1 MKKRILV
8 VGGTG
13 FIGYHLIN
21 KLKDKFTIISLSSK
35 KPYLK
40 RKIKNIKYLRCDIYK
55 KKTLF
60 RKLEQIKVDYVVNL
74 AGYVDHSNKKKTL
87 QTHYYGCKNLV
98 NYFYSKNIKLFL
110 QIGSSLE
117 YGDKKSPHH
126 ERLQCNPKALP
137 FQFPLLIGQ
146 LSLDQ
151 KTLGVVWAT
160 LSEWVSKNHASRIF
174 RVNCL
179 QALYDLKTPALQ
191 HDYDL
196 IVESLSHIPIASLQ
210 ARIRIL
216 AKK

>member
-1 MKKRILV
+1 MSAFDL
-8 VGGTG
+8 T
-13 FIGYHLIN
+13 
-21 KLKDKFTIISLSSK
+21 S
-35 KPYLK
+35 YLK
-40 RKIKNIKYLRCDIYK
+40 RGVKNEKVILTPLLKAYSPDELAAKLLTYIGKDDPFCSFKAADALGQLIKEDRIAINDYK
-55 KKTLF
+55 TTLVE
-60 RKLEQIKVDYVVNL
+60 L
-74 AGYVDHSNKKKTL
+74 
-87 QTHYYGCKNLV
+87 
-98 NYFYSKNIKLFL
+98 
-110 QIGSSLE
+110 
-117 YGDKKSPHH
+117 
-126 ERLQCNPKALP
+126 LQCNPKALP

-179 QALYDLKTPALQ
+179 QALHDLKIPALQ

-196 IVESLSHIPIASLQ
+196 IVASLAHVPIASIQ